1 MKKVIA
7 VITALVLAL
16 SCSAIAFAQDYYSVE
31 TQADG
36 SKVYICSTCKMPF
49 KDVDSVIKH
58 IQDVHF
64 ASTTT
69 TTTSSSGSA
78 KEYVCPGCGKVYYSY
93 REYND
98 CLDSHNNA
106 VDEHY
111 WRYIGQTL
119 PQIIDTL
126 RNYFVGSQ
134 TQTLIFDILYKI
146 KDYVELIIGN
156 YLNAGD
162 VAGVQGAVADLD
174 GALAGVNLDL
184 PELAGVK
191 EFVTSLK
198 QKVKDLYAG
207 EIETSIEETVAEAPA
222 ETGSANAGIIVFSVI
237 SAAAAAAFVCTK
249 KKAE

>member
-7 VITALVLAL
+7 VITALVLAF
-16 SCSAIAFAQDYYSVE
+16 SCSAIAFADDATWRCPYC
-31 TQADG
+31 
-36 SKVYICSTCKMPF
+36 SKDFPNITAAEKEEHKNFCKATAP
-49 KDVDSVIKH
+49 
-58 IQDVHF
+58 
-64 ASTTT
+64 ATSTTAAT
-69 TTTSSSGSA
+69 NAA

>member
-1 MKKVIA
+1 MK
-7 VITALVLAL
+7 
-16 SCSAIAFAQDYYSVE
+16 
-31 TQADG
+31 
-36 SKVYICSTCKMPF
+36 P
-49 KDVDSVIKH
+49 
-58 IQDVHF
+58 
-64 ASTTT
+64 TTT
-69 TTTSSSGSA
+69 TTTTTNNNGITA

-111 WRYIGQTL
+111 WRYVGQTI

-134 TQTLIFDILYKI
+134 TQTLLFDILYKI